1 MRINPY
7 FEINGNTYEIK
18 RTRHLMVVY
27 EQLGESNSMSDE
39 DKANAVKLQVLI
51 DKVQKFANKLQE
63 LEKEYFNDMA
73 NEGLEKQY
81 NACDKMYQ
89 KAVQEMADF
98 EIKNGSTSK
107 LQKAGIDLLEK
118 VVIEG
123 IVEQYSLTKTDATKL
138 WESFVDKV
146 GKRVASEWLGGMAQ
160 CLFGNDGEEEEDNPF
175 LEQLRK
181 QNKKLKK

>member
-27 EQLGESNSMSDE
+27 EQLGESNQMSDE

-63 LEKEYFNDMA
+63 IEKEYFNDMA

-160 CLFGNDGEEEEDNPF
+160 CLFGNDEEEEDNPF
-175 LEQLRK
+175 LAQMRK

>member
-27 EQLGESNSMSDE
+27 EQLGDNNSMSEE
-39 DKANAVKLQVLI
+39 DKANAVKIQVLI
-51 DKVQKFANKLQE
+51 EKVQKFANKLQE
-63 LEKEYFNDMA
+63 IEKEYFNDMA
-73 NEGLEKQY
+73 NETLEKQY
-81 NACDKMYQ
+81 TACDKMYQ
-89 KAVQEMADF
+89 KAVEELTQF
-98 EIKNGSTSK
+98 EIKNGSTKK

-118 VVIEG
+118 VAIEG
-123 IVEQYSLTKTDATKL
+123 LVEQYSLTKADATKL

-160 CLFGNDGEEEEDNPF
+160 CLFSDDEEEEDNPF
-175 LEQLRK
+175 LEQMRK
-181 QNKKLKK
+181 QSKKPKK

>member
-27 EQLGESNSMSDE
+27 EQLGESNQMSDE

-123 IVEQYSLTKTDATKL
+123 IVEQYSLTKNDATKL

-160 CLFGNDGEEEEDNPF
+160 CLFSNDEEEEDSPF
-175 LEQLRK
+175 LEQMRK